1 MSNPFFQIMNLFV
14 ISLICLCAVLIGVTI
29 SVKIDDKKGERQWYS
44 LKEMQQEMS
53 DLARQKKEYEKE
65 IKKLEINVSQLN
77 TQYGDLKTNIAD
89 ATNVFD
95 KLKKN
100 YDNAEEHFQEEYNT
114 KINEWTEERK
124 QEYIKAQQEFTEQF
138 VEDNKRKLIAAKELD
153 SMLTTL
159 KQTINAATALQ
170 KKALQEENYAEFHS
184 LQLDEQALFEM
195 NKLREAVKG
204 ISPLAEVAINKVIWK
219 VYLEKPYTDL
229 VGRVLGQTNKMGIY
243 KITNKQNQM
252 CYVGQAV
259 NVAERWKQHIKRAI
273 GAEPMTN
280 NKLYPAMKKFG
291 VKNFTFE
298 LIEECT
304 QDKLNQRED
313 YWQDFYNAKD
323 YGYSIK

>member
-1 MSNPFFQIMNLFV
+1 MSGITVGLALLCLFLLGWLITLKINDNKCQREYYTLKELQQEIVKLTQTKHTQQEELHNVEHNLFA
-14 ISLICLCAVLIGVTI
+14 LKQQFDNTKQNL
-29 SVKIDDKKGERQWYS
+29 DDSIKTLNN
-44 LKEMQQEMS
+44 LKETYNISEQFFKEEY
-53 DLARQKKEYEKE
+53 KKEQEKW
-65 IKKLEINVSQLN
+65 I
-77 TQYGDLKTNIAD
+77 
-89 ATNVFD
+89 
-95 KLKKN
+95 
-100 YDNAEEHFQEEYNT
+100 EEQ
-114 KINEWTEERK
+114 KD
-124 QEYIKAQQEFTEQF
+124 EYIKTQQEFAEQF
-138 VEDNKRKLIAAKELD
+138 VEENKKKLIAAKELD
-153 SMLTTL
+153 SVLTTL

-184 LQLDEQALFEM
+184 LQLEEQALFEM

-229 VGRVLGQTNKMGIY
+229 AGRVLGQTNKTGIY

-291 VKNFTFE
+291 VENFTFE
-298 LIEECT
+298 LIEECS

>member
-1 MSNPFFQIMNLFV
+1 MSGITIVFALLCLFLLGWIITLKINNNKCQREYYTLKELQQEIVKLTQTKYTQQEELHNVEHNLFA
-14 ISLICLCAVLIGVTI
+14 LKQQFDNTKQNL
-29 SVKIDDKKGERQWYS
+29 DDSIKTLNN
-44 LKEMQQEMS
+44 LKETYSISEQFFKEEY
-53 DLARQKKEYEKE
+53 KKEQEKW
-65 IKKLEINVSQLN
+65 I
-77 TQYGDLKTNIAD
+77 
-89 ATNVFD
+89 
-95 KLKKN
+95 
-100 YDNAEEHFQEEYNT
+100 EEQ
-114 KINEWTEERK
+114 KD
-124 QEYIKAQQEFTEQF
+124 EYIKTQQEFAEQF
-138 VEDNKRKLIAAKELD
+138 VEENKKKLIAAKELD
-153 SMLTTL
+153 SVLTTL

-229 VGRVLGQTNKMGIY
+229 VGRVLGQTNKTGIY

-291 VKNFTFE
+291 VENFTFE
-298 LIEECT
+298 LIEECS